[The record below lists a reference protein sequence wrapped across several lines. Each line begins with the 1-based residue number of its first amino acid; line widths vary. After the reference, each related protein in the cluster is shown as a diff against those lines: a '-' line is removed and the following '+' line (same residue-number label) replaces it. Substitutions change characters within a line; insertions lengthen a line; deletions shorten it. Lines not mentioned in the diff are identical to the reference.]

1 MFGRPGGPLRLA
13 LCLPCGTNQG
23 AQTNRAVPG
32 AKINNMNAALLF
44 LSFLSG
50 TFHRIS
56 YLCNLHTQQHIIVI
70 GGGASGFFAAIHA
83 AANFPGSRVTILEK
97 SSKLLSKVRVSG
109 GGRCNVT
116 HHCFENSEL
125 IKNYPRGE
133 KELRQVFA
141 QFTVSDTIDWFAKRG
156 IPLKTEPDGR
166 MFPESNSS
174 ETIIQCFMTEA
185 RKLGIDIHLNEEVI
199 SLKNEGERLR
209 VNTIKQ
215 DYEASAVICSIGG
228 HHQVK
233 NYEFLKT
240 CGHHIDELI
249 PSLFTLNF
257 PRSSLK
263 ELMGLSVKHGTVKV
277 IGTKHHY
284 TGPVL
289 ITHWG
294 LSGPAV
300 LKLSAF
306 AAYDFFK
313 LNYQAGISVN
323 WTSHLKED
331 DVKEELS
338 RQLSSKALIVNT
350 PLFDIPKRLWE
361 YLVLKAEIPSGKPWT
376 ELGRKQENKLVQTLM
391 NDVYTMQGKTTF
403 KEEFVT
409 AGGINLK
416 EVNFKTMESKVFPGL
431 FFCGE
436 VLNIDGITG
445 GFNFQNAWSTAFIA
459 AKLGT

>member
-1 MFGRPGGPLRLA
+1 MLPILKQKNHLFFGL
-13 LCLPCGTNQG
+13 NWIS
-23 AQTNRAVPG
+23 
-32 AKINNMNAALLF
+32 KI
-44 LSFLSG
+44 
-50 TFHRIS
+50 IS
-56 YLCNLHTQQHIIVI
+56 DKLIVII

-83 AANFPGSRVTILEK
+83 AANYPEAKITILEK
-97 SSKLLSKVRVSG
+97 TGKLLSKVRVSG

-141 QFTVSDTIDWFAKRG
+141 QFSVTDTIAWFAKRG
-156 IPLKTEPDGR
+156 VKLKTEADGR

-174 ETIIQCFMTEA
+174 ETIIHCFMEEA
-185 RKLGIDIHLNEEVI
+185 RRHNIAIHLNEEVTSI
-199 SLKNEGERLR
+199 TRDQEKLIVKTG
-209 VNTIKQ
+209 KQ
-215 DYEASAVICSIGG
+215 SYAADAVICGIGG
-228 HHQVK
+228 HHQAR
-233 NYEFLKT
+233 NYEFLKS
-240 CGHHIDELI
+240 CGHRIDELI
-249 PSLFTLNF
+249 PSLFTLNL
-257 PRSSLK
+257 PQSNIK
-263 ELMGLSVKHGTVKV
+263 ELMGLSVKNGTVKV
-277 IGTKHHY
+277 KGTKHQY

-306 AAYDFFK
+306 AAMDFFK
-313 LNYQAGISVN
+313 LNYRAGISVN
-323 WTSHLKED
+323 WAGTHNEE
-331 DVKEELS
+331 DVKEEIQ
-338 RQLSSKALIVNT
+338 RHRTSKALIVNT

-361 YLVLKAEIPSGKPWT
+361 YLVIKADLPAGKTWT
-376 ELGRKQENKLVQTLM
+376 ELGKKQEHKLIQILIQ
-391 NDVYTMQGKTTF
+391 DEYDMQGKTTF

-416 EVNFKTMESKVFPGL
+416 DLNFKTMESKIVPGL

-459 AKLGT
+459 AKLGAVK

>member
-1 MFGRPGGPLRLA
+1 MSAP
-13 LCLPCGTNQG
+13 
-23 AQTNRAVPG
+23 
-32 AKINNMNAALLF
+32 K
-44 LSFLSG
+44 
-50 TFHRIS
+50 
-56 YLCNLHTQQHIIVI
+56 HIFVI

-83 AANFPGSRVTILEK
+83 ATNYPEANITILEK
-97 SSKLLSKVRVSG
+97 TGKLLSKVRVSG

-116 HHCFENSEL
+116 HHCFETNEL
-125 IKNYPRGE
+125 IRNYPRGE

-141 QFTVSDTIDWFAKRG
+141 QFSVTDTIAWFAQRG
-156 IPLKTEPDGR
+156 VKLKTEADGR

-174 ETIIQCFMTEA
+174 ETIIHCFMEEV
-185 RKLGIDIHLNEEVI
+185 RKRNVSIRMNEEVT
-199 SLKNEGERLR
+199 S
-209 VNTIKQ
+209 IKHEQ
-215 DYEASAVICSIGG
+215 GKLIVKTSARAGADVAKQSYAADAVICSIGG
-228 HHQVK
+228 HHQQR

-240 CGHHIDELI
+240 CGHRIDELI
-249 PSLFTLNF
+249 PSLFTLNL
-257 PRSSLK
+257 PQSNIK
-263 ELMGLSVKHGTVKV
+263 ELMGLSVKSGTVKV
-277 IGTKHHY
+277 NGTKHQY

-306 AAYDFFK
+306 AALDFFK
-313 LNYQAGISVN
+313 LNYHAGISVN
-323 WTSHLKED
+323 WTGTLKEED
-331 DVKEELS
+331 AKEKI
-338 RQLSSKALIVNT
+338 QGYLSSKALIVNT

-361 YLVLKAEIPSGKPWT
+361 YLVAKAELPAHKPWT
-376 ELGRKQENKLVQTLM
+376 ELGKKQENKLIQTLIQ
-391 NDVYTMQGKTTF
+391 DHYHMQGKTTF

-416 EVNFKTMESKVFPGL
+416 DVNFKTMESKIVPGL

-459 AKLGT
+459 AKLGLSQ

>member
-1 MFGRPGGPLRLA
+1 
-13 LCLPCGTNQG
+13 
-23 AQTNRAVPG
+23 V
-32 AKINNMNAALLF
+32 
-44 LSFLSG
+44 
-50 TFHRIS
+50 
-56 YLCNLHTQQHIIVI
+56 
-70 GGGASGFFAAIHA
+70 
-83 AANFPGSRVTILEK
+83 
-97 SSKLLSKVRVSG
+97 LSKVRVSG

-133 KELRQVFA
+133 KELRQVFS
-141 QFTVSDTIDWFAKRG
+141 QFTVSDTLEWFEKRG
-156 IPLKTEPDGR
+156 VRLKAEQDGR

-174 ETIIQCFMTEA
+174 ETIISCFLKEA
-185 RKLGIDIHLNEEVI
+185 QTYDITIRLSEEVL
-199 SLKNEGERLR
+199 SLKPLASGKLEMVTSKERH
-209 VNTIKQ
+209 
-215 DYEASAVICSIGG
+215 EADAVICCIGG
-228 HHQVK
+228 HHQLK
-233 NYEFLKT
+233 NYEFIKQ

-249 PSLFTLNF
+249 PSLFTLNL
-257 PRSSLK
+257 PQSSIK
-263 ELMGLSVKHGTVKV
+263 ELMGLSVKNGTVKV
-277 IGTKHHY
+277 NGTKHQY

-313 LNYQAGISVN
+313 LNYHAGISVN
-323 WTSHLKED
+323 WTGIAKED
-331 DVKEELS
+331 DLKYELEMNG
-338 RQLSSKALIVNT
+338 SSKALIVNT

-361 YLVLKAEIPSGKPWT
+361 YLVLRAEIPLSKPWT
-376 ELGRKQENKLVQTLM
+376 ELGKKQLNKFAQVLM
-391 NDVYTMQGKTTF
+391 NDTYTMQGKTTF

-416 EVNFKTMESKVFPGL
+416 EVNFKTMESKVLPQL

-445 GFNFQNAWSTAFIA
+445 GFNFQNAWSTAWIA
-459 AKLGT
+459 SKLGKP